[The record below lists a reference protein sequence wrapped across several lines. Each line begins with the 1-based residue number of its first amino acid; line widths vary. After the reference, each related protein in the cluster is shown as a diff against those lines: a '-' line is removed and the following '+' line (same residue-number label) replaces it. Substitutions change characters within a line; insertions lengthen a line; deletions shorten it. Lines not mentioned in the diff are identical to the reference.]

1 MSENNLVWTTVGW
14 GEKKGIEVSENHTFM
29 IDLSVQWINSFVVYS
44 FDTVQTK
51 IKHLLESDIPGK
63 YMYKTDSYVTNYN
76 MYPQL

>member
-1 MSENNLVWTTVGW
+1 
-14 GEKKGIEVSENHTFM
+14 M

-44 FDTVQTK
+44 FYTVQTK